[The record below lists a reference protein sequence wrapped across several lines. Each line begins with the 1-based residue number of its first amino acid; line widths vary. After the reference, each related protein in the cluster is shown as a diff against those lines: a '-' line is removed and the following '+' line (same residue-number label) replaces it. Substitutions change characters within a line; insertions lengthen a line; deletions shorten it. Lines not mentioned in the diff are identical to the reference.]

1 MRAQALEENIRQD
14 HDAKDASIQDEW
26 GKSDATETSHEEVN
40 ADERDERPDHVNL
53 AMGEIDHAEDAVDH
67 GVAEGDEGVDAAHGQ
82 AVLELLNPEVRVFK
96 IESHS
101 LPSIARRL
109 PPERFH
115 RSGGRRFCFLSPSP
129 ALLSTGH
136 ADPERYSGEKST
148 SMYSPFSTME

>member
-67 GVAEGDEGVDAAHGQ
+67 GVAEGDKPIDSAKRNAVDH
-82 AVLELLNPEVRVFK
+82 LLQEVR
-96 IESHS
+96 
-101 LPSIARRL
+101 
-109 PPERFH
+109 H
-115 RSGGRRFCFLSPSP
+115 RSAPVWRPAGASPSRV
-129 ALLSTGH
+129 G
-136 ADPERYSGEKST
+136 
-148 SMYSPFSTME
+148 